1 MRLAQIGRI
10 EHAFEG
16 NAVVDVPV
24 PHQLAA
30 VEHTDIGLIRL
41 FAINRTIRPE
51 SSYLVIEQHGREVL
65 RIDQH
70 HVHLGPMGAK
80 ALQPDLDIGGEAST
94 WYASL

>member
-1 MRLAQIGRI
+1 
-10 EHAFEG
+10 
-16 NAVVDVPV
+16 VDVPV

-70 HVHLGPMGAK
+70 HVHLGPIGAK
-80 ALQPDLDIGGEAST
+80 ALQPDLDIGGRGVDMVRVAMKHR
-94 WYASL
+94 WYRPGR